1 MTSTF
6 YFVVDDTKE
15 SLQFEIVD
23 ESNNDTPID
32 ITNDTVSFSMADQ
45 KLSTTKFTK
54 VCSKPDPTNGI
65 AQYDPDAAHFD
76 TKGIY
81 AGEVKIVFADAK
93 IKRVRNIKIV
103 VVDQLP

>member
-6 YFVVDDTKE
+6 YFVVGDTKE

-23 ESNNDTPID
+23 ESNSDAPID

-45 KLSTTKFTK
+45 KLVGTKFTK
-54 VCSKPDPTNGI
+54 TCSKPDPTNGI
-65 AQYDPDAAHFD
+65 AQYDPDADHMD
-76 TKGIY
+76 TEGIY
-81 AGEVKIVFADAK
+81 SGEVKIVFADAK
-93 IKRVRNIKIV
+93 VKRVRDIKIV